1 MVRQL
6 RIPLQAGI
14 EPRAGGQLAEWAHAV
29 RTSPQACLLTG
40 IDGALIALSE
50 EARRLLGPTARP
62 GLPHA
67 HWWQERFPHSSTPE
81 REQSLLSR
89 TAASG
94 APAHSVIQLLLGEKA
109 AMVQVIIAPL
119 EDDIGVA
126 EALLVFIRPV
136 HEVATSR

>member
-1 MVRQL
+1 VRQL
-6 RIPLQAGI
+6 RIPLQDGV
-14 EPRAGGQLAEWAHAV
+14 EPRAGGQLADWAQAV

-40 IDGALIALSE
+40 IDGALVALSP

-67 HWWQERFPHSSTPE
+67 HWWQEKFPHSATPE

-94 APAHSVIQLLLGEKA
+94 APAHSVIQLVLCEQPT
-109 AMVQVIIAPL
+109 MVQVIVSPL
-119 EDDIGVA
+119 EDDLGVA
-126 EALLVFIRPV
+126 EALLIFIRPV
-136 HEVATSR
+136 QEVASAR